1 VKTNSGIPTPKEI
14 ETQVPGKA
22 AKRMFTQAL
31 GFPILNPPTCGP
43 SRQASSIKQHSSVS
57 EASTSGQVGHRK
69 AEARGVI
76 DNGKG
81 NDVSNCLSE
90 GEEDWQ
96 SCEASDS
103 TFDTFS
109 PIGADSWS
117 VEPTLTKVVRSE
129 QPGRAACRIFSQ
141 ALGLPNQSSS
151 SVSAED
157 DCHSS
162 TVKDASSC
170 KAGPVGSNDDAQG
183 KEALCC
189 PVSRNDGDYELHW
202 LSEFESCVRFGNSGV
217 DALSGRVN
225 RRAEGSGN
233 KLSCCI
239 SVEQSNHPKGRSNRR
254 KPGSSRRLKGQVF
267 QEDQETGE
275 LFFLGI

>member
-1 VKTNSGIPTPKEI
+1 M
-14 ETQVPGKA
+14 
-22 AKRMFTQAL
+22 RFT
-31 GFPILNPPTCGP
+31 
-43 SRQASSIKQHSSVS
+43 ASS
-57 EASTSGQVGHRK
+57 
-69 AEARGVI
+69 
-76 DNGKG
+76 
-81 NDVSNCLSE
+81 CLISR
-90 GEEDWQ
+90 
-96 SCEASDS
+96 
-103 TFDTFS
+103 
-109 PIGADSWS
+109 S

-141 ALGLPNQSSS
+141 ALGLPNQIAS

-170 KAGPVGSNDDAQG
+170 KADPVGSNDDAQG

-189 PVSRNDGDYELHW
+189 TVSRNDGDYELHW
-202 LSEFESCVRFGNSGV
+202 LSEFESCVRLGNSGV

-239 SVEQSNHPKGRSNRR
+239 SVEQDNHPKGRSNRR

-275 LFFLGI
+275 LFFLGV